1 MQIYRTEY
9 PNPQFERAAWL
20 CLNGEWE
27 FEIDHGKSGIDRKLY
42 EADALSGIINVPF
55 CPESDLSGIGYKDF
69 MKCVWYRKEID
80 IPNAWQ
86 GKNVVLNFGAVDYHA
101 IVFVNGQKVGEH
113 MGGYTAFSFD
123 ITAYLKESSNVV
135 TVCVYDDLRSG
146 NQPAGKQSY
155 KAHSFGCFYTRT
167 TGIWQSVWLTSYD
180 KVCVKRMKM
189 YPDVDACA
197 LDMELLLDGAVA
209 DVGVKVEAFYEGK
222 PVGGVESKAS
232 DVANRM
238 LHIDLSEKHLWEIGR
253 GRLYDLVIT
262 VEKDEKVCD
271 CVKSYFGLRSLGM
284 QDKILTL
291 NGKKYFGRWVLDQG
305 FYPDGIYTAPT
316 EEALKNDILYAQ
328 QLGFNGARLH
338 EKIFEPR
345 YLYWADKLG
354 FTVWGEHA
362 NWNFK
367 LRDYGQLHRFL
378 PEWLEAVERDFNHPS
393 IVGWCPFNE
402 TWDWS
407 EHFGAP
413 TVAPCT
419 EIFTSIYQATKMYD
433 ATRPFIDASGGFH
446 VMTDIYDIHDYEQD
460 VDEFKRHYGNGDDF
474 YETFPNR
481 QQRNGEPFFMSE
493 YGGIKWDAVS
503 GNDRTVSWGY
513 GNAPKTEEA
522 FIERYRGLT
531 NALLDNPF
539 LLGFCYTQLYDVE
552 QERNGLMTYERKFK
566 FDPRVFCEINTR
578 KSACEDEW

>member
-1 MQIYRTEY
+1 MRSLEY
-9 PNPQFERAAWL
+9 KE
-20 CLNGEWE
+20 
-27 FEIDHGKSGIDRKLY
+27 GK
-42 EADALSGIINVPF
+42 AFIN
-55 CPESDLSGIGYKDF
+55 
-69 MKCVWYRKEID
+69 
-80 IPNAWQ
+80 
-86 GKNVVLNFGAVDYHA
+86 
-101 IVFVNGQKVGEH
+101 
-113 MGGYTAFSFD
+113 
-123 ITAYLKESSNVV
+123 
-135 TVCVYDDLRSG
+135 
-146 NQPAGKQSY
+146 
-155 KAHSFGCFYTRT
+155 
-167 TGIWQSVWLTSYD
+167 
-180 KVCVKRMKM
+180 
-189 YPDVDACA
+189 
-197 LDMELLLDGAVA
+197 
-209 DVGVKVEAFYEGK
+209 GK
-222 PVGGVESKAS
+222 PVFQ
-232 DVANRM
+232 
-238 LHIDLSEKHLWEIGR
+238 
-253 GRLYDLVIT
+253 RL
-262 VEKDEKVCD
+262 
-271 CVKSYFGLRSLGM
+271 
-284 QDKILTL
+284 
-291 NGKKYFGRWVLDQG
+291 VLDQG

-354 FTVWGEHA
+354 FAVWGEHA

-367 LRDYGQLHRFL
+367 LRDIGQLHRFL

-407 EHFGAP
+407 EHSGAP

-433 ATRPFIDASGGFH
+433 STRPFIDASGGFH
-446 VMTDIYDIHDYEQD
+446 VLTDIYDIHDYEQD
-460 VDEFKRHYGNGDDF
+460 VDEFKRRYGNGDEF

-493 YGGIKWDAVS
+493 YGGIKWDAVA

-513 GNAPKTEEA
+513 GNAPKTEEE

-566 FDPRVFCEINTR
+566 FDPYIICEINTR
-578 KSACEDEW
+578 KAACEEEN